1 MMEETQVTNNRMLK
15 HVLLLFILIQNQIFV
30 NVFFFVFGIDYES
43 SAFQGLIMKR
53 KGKYN
58 PMSKLT

>member
-30 NVFFFVFGIDYES
+30 NVFFLFL
-43 SAFQGLIMKR
+43 GLIMSLPDFKVLSWSE
-53 KGKYN
+53 KAKYN
-58 PMSKLT
+58 P